1 LGTNWE
7 AYFFLRHNIFEEL
20 SRGGGRLANWN
31 KIKAEYLQGKGTL
44 KELAKKHG
52 VSFSTIQKVS
62 SEENWKKLK
71 KKSEDLTDEQMLE
84 RVVKKKSE
92 DLVSINKAADKLI
105 EKIFE
110 MVSDKETP
118 LTPQAVKSLT
128 SALEDLR
135 KTKGY
140 KSELDIEEQ
149 RERINKLRRE
159 AQQIGA
165 DDDDDNTGVLM
176 LPQAD
181 APLID
186 KEESNA

>member
-1 LGTNWE
+1 M
-7 AYFFLRHNIFEEL
+7 
-20 SRGGGRLANWN
+20 ANWN

-52 VSFSTIQKVS
+52 VPFSTIQKVS
-62 SEENWKKLK
+62 AEENWKKLK
-71 KKSEDLTDEQMLE
+71 KKAEDLTDEQMLE

-159 AQQIGA
+159 AQQMSG
-165 DDDDDNTGVLM
+165 DEDDDNTGVLM
-176 LPQAD
+176 LPKAD

-186 KEESNA
+186 KEESRE